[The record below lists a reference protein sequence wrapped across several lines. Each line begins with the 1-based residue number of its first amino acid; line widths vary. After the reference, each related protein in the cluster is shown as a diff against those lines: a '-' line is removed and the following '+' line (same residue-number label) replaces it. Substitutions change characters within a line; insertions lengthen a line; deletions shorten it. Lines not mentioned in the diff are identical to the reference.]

1 MLADGNTELKLHLS
15 SVDFKLDLK
24 RRTAASDFTFEAL
37 VAFGPDRST
46 LEFVKCTFQSLVYML
61 DGYPSPLFFHNL
73 ASSFEAQ
80 LV

>member
-37 VAFGPDRST
+37 VAFVPDRST
-46 LEFVKCTFQSLVYML
+46 LEICKMHFSIPCIHVGWVRFTSVFS
-61 DGYPSPLFFHNL
+61 
-73 ASSFEAQ
+73 
-80 LV
+80 